1 MLSQLFDLI
10 IFPIK
15 ECLKMLVDDRITA
28 YLGVSVMECIVTG
41 MIALIVIRALVT
53 PAGVGSSIV
62 RTENAVRSGSKS
74 SAPSGSSK
82 GKNDG

>member
-15 ECLKMLVDDRITA
+15 ECLKMLIDDRITA

-41 MIALIVIRALVT
+41 MLALIVIRALVT
-53 PAGVGSSIV
+53 PAGLGSSIN
-62 RTENAVRSGSKS
+62 RI
-74 SAPSGSSK
+74 GSSVK
-82 GKNDG
+82 SREDGGKKDG